1 MQSTA
6 ALKTEIE
13 KLSRAQIA
21 NKRGLQTLIETL
33 IASIFVFGLP
43 TLISAINSAHNWAEF
58 LGSWPEWTWAMFSAA
73 MVAVFSAI
81 IAWFRRRYLDSE
93 GLSEAQ
99 VEHPDDVP
107 QRAQLEEDLPDG
119 NV

>member
-1 MQSTA
+1 
-6 ALKTEIE
+6 
-13 KLSRAQIA
+13 
-21 NKRGLQTLIETL
+21 
-33 IASIFVFGLP
+33 
-43 TLISAINSAHNWAEF
+43 
-58 LGSWPEWTWAMFSAA
+58 MFSSA
-73 MVAVFSAI
+73 MIAVFSAV
-81 IAWFRRRYLDSE
+81 IAWFRRRYLDNA

>member
-1 MQSTA
+1 
-6 ALKTEIE
+6 
-13 KLSRAQIA
+13 
-21 NKRGLQTLIETL
+21 
-33 IASIFVFGLP
+33 
-43 TLISAINSAHNWAEF
+43 
-58 LGSWPEWTWAMFSAA
+58 MFSAA
-73 MVAVFSAI
+73 MIAVFSAI
-81 IAWFRRRYLDSE
+81 IAWFRRRYLDSA